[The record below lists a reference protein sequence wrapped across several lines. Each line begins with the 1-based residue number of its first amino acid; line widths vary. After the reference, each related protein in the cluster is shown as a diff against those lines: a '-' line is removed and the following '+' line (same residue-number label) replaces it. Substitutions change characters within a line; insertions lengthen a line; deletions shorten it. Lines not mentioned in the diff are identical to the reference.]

1 MVRAVLMEN
10 ARVEETNM
18 KRTHNNGALRLE
30 NVNQQVV
37 LKGWVAKKR
46 DLGGLVFIDLRDK
59 EGITQL
65 AFSPESPL
73 YKKTLEIKSE
83 YVLEVQGTVVE
94 RSSKNKNIPTG
105 DIEVEV
111 SELTVLNTSEL
122 PPIYITDDLDAL
134 EETRLKYRYLDLRR
148 PILQKNFVTRH
159 KAAHAVR
166 TFLNDEGFL
175 DFETPILTKSTPEGA
190 RDYLVPSRINGGE
203 FYALPQSPQ
212 IFKQLLM
219 VAGFEKYYQL
229 AKCFRD
235 EDLRSD
241 RQPEFTQIDIETSFM
256 TQDEILD
263 VSERLI
269 KYVMKEVKGIE
280 LSDPFPRITF
290 AEAMDKYGIDKPDT
304 RFEML
309 LTNVTDIAKETSF
322 GVFTSNIEN
331 GGIVKA
337 INVKNEASNYSRKNI
352 DKLTDF
358 VKKFKARGLA
368 FLKFTDGVLAGSIAK
383 FFTEG
388 QQNLLI
394 ERLNVQE
401 NDLLLFV
408 SDKEE
413 VVHQSLGQLRNK
425 LARELNLYSD
435 DDYDFTWVI
444 DWPMFE
450 YREEQGRYF
459 SLHHPFTRVQDQDL
473 HLLDTDPGK
482 ALAYCYD
489 LVVQGQE
496 LGGGSVR
503 IHETALQNKVFDIL
517 GISKEEQ
524 DLKFGFLLDAL
535 KYGTPP
541 HGGIAFGF
549 DRLIMLLV
557 HTENIRDVV
566 AFPKT
571 NSAQCILTSA
581 PSPVADEQ
589 LTELSIKTLK

>member
-1 MVRAVLMEN
+1 
-10 ARVEETNM
+10 M
-18 KRTHNNGALRLE
+18 KRTHNNGELRSSHI
-30 NVNQQVV
+30 NQTVT

-65 AFSPESPL
+65 AFNPNSPL
-73 YKKTLEIKSE
+73 YSKTLEIKNE
-83 YVLEVQGTVVE
+83 YVLEVTGNVIE
-94 RSSKNKNIPTG
+94 RSSKNKKIPTG
-105 DIEVEV
+105 EIEVEV
-111 SELTVLNTSEL
+111 TELNILNTAELTPMIIADET
-122 PPIYITDDLDAL
+122 DAL
-134 EETRLKYRYLDLRR
+134 EDTRLKYRYLDLRR
-148 PILQKNFVTRH
+148 PVLQNNFIVRH
-159 KAAHAVR
+159 KTATAVR
-166 TFLNDEGFL
+166 EYLNKDNFLE
-175 DFETPILTKSTPEGA
+175 FETPILTKSTPEGA
-190 RDYLVPSRINGGE
+190 RDYLVPSRINEGQ

-219 VAGFEKYYQL
+219 VSGFEKYYQI

-256 TQDEILD
+256 DQEEILNI
-263 VSERLI
+263 SEGMI
-269 KYVMKEVKGIE
+269 KHVMKSVKGIE
-280 LSDPFPRITF
+280 LTEDFPRITY
-290 AEAMDKYGIDKPDT
+290 AYAMDKYGVDKPDT

-309 LTNVTDIAKETSF
+309 LTNITDIAKESSF

-337 INVKNEASNYSRKNI
+337 INVKNAASEFSRKKL

-358 VKKFKARGLA
+358 VKKYRAKGLP
-368 FLKFTDGVLAGSIAK
+368 FLKFANGEFTGSIVK
-383 FFTEG
+383 FFTKE
-388 QQNLLI
+388 LLDSLK
-394 ERLNVQE
+394 ETMNAEE
-401 NDLLLFV
+401 NDLILFG
-408 SDKEE
+408 SDKTE
-413 VVHQSLGQLRNK
+413 VVNQSLGQLRNHIAK
-425 LARELNLYSD
+425 VLELYSEE
-435 DDYDFTWVI
+435 DYDFTWVV

-450 YREEQGRYF
+450 FREEQQRYY
-459 SLHHPFTRVQDQDL
+459 SLHHPFTRVKDEDL
-473 HLLDTDPGK
+473 ELLNESPEK

-503 IHETALQNKVFDIL
+503 IHKTKLQNQVFDIL

-524 DLKFGFLLDAL
+524 QQKFGFLLEAL

-541 HGGIAFGF
+541 HAGIAFGL
-549 DRLIMLLV
+549 DRLVMLLV

-571 NSAQCILTSA
+571 NSAQCVMTSA
-581 PSPVADEQ
+581 PSKVADEQ
-589 LTELSIKTLK
+589 LEELSIKTLN

>member
-1 MVRAVLMEN
+1 
-10 ARVEETNM
+10 M
-18 KRTHNNGALRLE
+18 KRTHSNGALRLSD
-30 NVNQQVV
+30 VGKTVV

-65 AFSPESPL
+65 AFHPDSPL
-73 YKKTLEIKSE
+73 YKETLDIKNE
-83 YVLEVQGTVVE
+83 YVLEVEGTVIE

-105 DIEVEV
+105 KIEVEV
-111 SELTVLNTSEL
+111 TTLNVLNTSET
-122 PPIYITDDLDAL
+122 PPIYITDDTDAL

-148 PILQKNFVTRH
+148 PILQQNFIVRH
-159 KAAHAVR
+159 KAAQAVR
-166 TFLNDEGFL
+166 TFLNQEGFL
-175 DFETPILTKSTPEGA
+175 EFETPILTKSTPEGA
-190 RDYLVPSRINGGE
+190 RDYLVPSRINEGE

-219 VAGFEKYYQL
+219 VSGFEKYYQL

-256 TQDEILD
+256 DQDEILD
-263 VSERLI
+263 VSERMI

-280 LSDPFPRITF
+280 LREDFPRITY
-290 AEAMDKYGIDKPDT
+290 AYAMDKYGVDKPDT

-309 LTNVTDIAKETSF
+309 LTNVSELASKTSF
-322 GVFTSNIEN
+322 GVFTSTIEN

-337 INVKNEASNYSRKNI
+337 INVKNAADKYSRKAI
-352 DKLTDF
+352 DKLTDY
-358 VKKFKARGLA
+358 VKKFKAKGLA
-368 FLKFTDGVLAGSIAK
+368 FLKYSNGELTGSIAK
-383 FFTEG
+383 FFDEG
-388 QQNLLI
+388 QQAELVTL
-394 ERLNVQE
+394 LNVEE

-408 SDKEE
+408 SDKED
-413 VVHQSLGQLRNK
+413 VTNQALGNLRNL
-425 LARELNLYSD
+425 LARELNLYSE
-435 DDYDFTWVI
+435 DDYDFFWVV

-450 YREEQGRYF
+450 YREEQQRYF

-473 HLLDTDPGK
+473 ALLDTAPEK

-503 IHETALQNKVFDIL
+503 IHRTELQNKVFDIL

-524 DLKFGFLLDAL
+524 ALKFGFLLDAL

-541 HGGIAFGF
+541 HAGIAFGF
-549 DRLIMLLV
+549 DRLIMLLQ

-571 NSAQCILTSA
+571 NSAQDILTSA
-581 PSPVADEQ
+581 PSAVSEEQ
-589 LTELSIKTLK
+589 LQELKIKTLK

>member
-1 MVRAVLMEN
+1 
-10 ARVEETNM
+10 M
-18 KRTHNNGALRLE
+18 KRTHNNGELRSSHI
-30 NVNQQVV
+30 NQTVT

-65 AFSPESPL
+65 AFNPDSPL
-73 YKKTLEIKSE
+73 YSKTLEIKNE
-83 YVLEVQGTVVE
+83 YVLEVTGNVIE
-94 RSSKNKNIPTG
+94 RSSKNKKIPTG
-105 DIEVEV
+105 EIEVEV
-111 SELTVLNTSEL
+111 TELNILNTAELTPMIIADET
-122 PPIYITDDLDAL
+122 DAL
-134 EETRLKYRYLDLRR
+134 EDTRLKYRYLDLRR
-148 PILQKNFVTRH
+148 PVLQNNFIVRH
-159 KAAHAVR
+159 KTATAVR
-166 TFLNDEGFL
+166 EYLNKDNFLE
-175 DFETPILTKSTPEGA
+175 FETPILTKSTPEGA
-190 RDYLVPSRINGGE
+190 RDYLVPSRINEGQ

-219 VAGFEKYYQL
+219 VSGFEKYYQI

-256 TQDEILD
+256 DQEEILNI
-263 VSERLI
+263 SEGMI
-269 KYVMKEVKGIE
+269 KHVMKSVKGIE
-280 LSDPFPRITF
+280 LTEDFPRITY
-290 AEAMDKYGIDKPDT
+290 AYAMDKYGVDKPDT

-309 LTNVTDIAKETSF
+309 LTNITDIAKESSF

-337 INVKNEASNYSRKNI
+337 INVKNAASEFSRKKL

-358 VKKFKARGLA
+358 VKKYRAKGLP
-368 FLKFTDGVLAGSIAK
+368 FLKFANGEFTGSIVK
-383 FFTEG
+383 FFTKE
-388 QQNLLI
+388 LLDSLK
-394 ERLNVQE
+394 ETMNAEE
-401 NDLLLFV
+401 NDLILFG
-408 SDKEE
+408 SDKTE
-413 VVHQSLGQLRNK
+413 VVNQSLGQLRNHIAK
-425 LARELNLYSD
+425 VLELYSEE
-435 DDYDFTWVI
+435 DYDFTWVV

-450 YREEQGRYF
+450 FREEQQRYY
-459 SLHHPFTRVQDQDL
+459 SLHHPFTRVKDEDL
-473 HLLDTDPGK
+473 ELLNESPEK

-503 IHETALQNKVFDIL
+503 IHKTKLQNQVFDIL

-524 DLKFGFLLDAL
+524 QQKFGFLLEAL

-541 HGGIAFGF
+541 HAGIAFGL
-549 DRLIMLLV
+549 DRLVMLLV

-571 NSAQCILTSA
+571 NSAQCVMTSA
-581 PSPVADEQ
+581 PSKVADEQ
-589 LTELSIKTLK
+589 LEELSIKTLN

>member
-1 MVRAVLMEN
+1 
-10 ARVEETNM
+10 M
-18 KRTHNNGALRLE
+18 KRTHNNGELRIQHVDE
-30 NVNQQVV
+30 VVV

-65 AFSPESPL
+65 AFSPENPL
-73 YKKTLEIKSE
+73 YKETLEIKSE
-83 YVLEVQGTVVE
+83 YVLEVQGKVVE

-105 DIEVEV
+105 DVEVEV
-111 SELTVLNTSEL
+111 TTLTVLNTSEL

-148 PILQKNFVTRH
+148 PVLQKNFIVRH
-159 KAAHAVR
+159 KAAQAVR
-166 TFLNDEGFL
+166 SFLNDEGFIE
-175 DFETPILTKSTPEGA
+175 FETPILTKSTPEGA
-190 RDYLVPSRINGGE
+190 RDYLVPSRISEGE

-219 VAGFEKYYQL
+219 VSGFEKYYQL

-241 RQPEFTQIDIETSFM
+241 RQPEFTQIDLEMSFM
-256 TQDEILD
+256 DQEEVLD

-269 KYVMKEVKGIE
+269 KYVMKEVKGID
-280 LSDPFPRITF
+280 LTDSFPRITF
-290 AEAMDKYGIDKPDT
+290 EYAMDKYGVDKPDT
-304 RFEML
+304 RFDML
-309 LTNVTDIAKETSF
+309 LTNVTELASKTSF

-337 INVKNEASNYSRKNI
+337 INVKNEASNYSRKKI

-358 VKKFKARGLA
+358 VKKFRARGLA
-368 FLKFTDGVLAGSIAK
+368 FLKYTDGVLAGSIAK
-383 FFTEG
+383 FFTEE
-388 QQNLLI
+388 QQTELINLLQI
-394 ERLNVQE
+394 EE
-401 NDLLLFV
+401 NDLILFV

-413 VVHQSLGQLRNK
+413 VVNQSLGQLRNK
-425 LARELNLYSD
+425 LAKELNLYND
-435 DDYDFTWVI
+435 EEYDFTWVI

-450 YREEQGRYF
+450 YREEQGRYY

-473 HLLDTDPGK
+473 DKLDSNPAD

-503 IHETALQNKVFDIL
+503 IHNTSLQNKVFEIL
-517 GISKEEQ
+517 GISEEEQ
-524 DLKFGFLLDAL
+524 QVKFGFLLDAL

-541 HGGIAFGF
+541 HAGIAFGF
-549 DRLIMLLV
+549 DRLIMMLV

-571 NSAQCILTSA
+571 NSAQCILTDA
-581 PSPVADEQ
+581 PSPVAEEQ
-589 LTELSIKTLK
+589 LEELSIKTLK

>member
-1 MVRAVLMEN
+1 
-10 ARVEETNM
+10 M
-18 KRTHNNGALRLE
+18 KRTHNNGELTLQ
-30 NVNQQVV
+30 NVNQSVV

-73 YKKTLEIKSE
+73 YKETIDIKSE
-83 YVLEVQGTVVE
+83 YVLEIEGTVVE
-94 RSSKNKNIPTG
+94 RSSKNKKIPTG
-105 DIEVEV
+105 EIEV
-111 SELTVLNTSEL
+111 TVNKLVILNTSEL

-148 PILQKNFVTRH
+148 PILQKNFIVRH
-159 KAAHAVR
+159 KAAQAVR
-166 TFLNDEGFL
+166 TFLNNEKFL
-175 DFETPILTKSTPEGA
+175 EVETPILTKSTPEGA
-190 RDYLVPSRINGGE
+190 RDYLVPSRISGGE

-219 VAGFEKYYQL
+219 ISGFEKYYQL

-256 TQDEILD
+256 DQDEILE
-263 VSERLI
+263 VSERMI
-269 KYVMKEVKGIE
+269 KYVMKKVKGIDLTE
-280 LSDPFPRITF
+280 KFPKITYQY
-290 AEAMDKYGIDKPDT
+290 AMDKYGSDKPDT
-304 RFEML
+304 RYEML
-309 LTNVTDIAKETSF
+309 LTNITELADETSF
-322 GVFTSNIEN
+322 VVFKSTIEN

-337 INVKNEASNYSRKNI
+337 INVKNAADKYSRKGI
-352 DKLTDF
+352 DKLTDY
-358 VKKFKARGLA
+358 VKKFKAKGLA
-368 FLKFTDGVLAGSIAK
+368 YLKYSNGNLAGSIIK
-383 FFTEG
+383 FLDEG
-388 QQNLLI
+388 QQETLVSL
-394 ERLNVQE
+394 LNVEE

-413 VVHQSLGQLRNK
+413 VVNQSLGNLRK
-425 LARELNLYSD
+425 KIATDLELYSN
-435 DDYDFTWVI
+435 DDYDFTWVV

-450 YREEQGRYF
+450 YREEQERYF

-473 HLLDTDPGK
+473 ELLDTDPAS

-503 IHETALQNKVFDIL
+503 IHKNDLQNKVFDIL

-524 DLKFGFLLDAL
+524 AAKFGFLLEAL

-541 HGGIAFGF
+541 HAGIAFGF

-571 NSAQCILTSA
+571 NSAQCILTQA
-581 PSPVADEQ
+581 PSKVADEQ
-589 LTELSIKTLK
+589 LSDLSIKTLK

>member
-1 MVRAVLMEN
+1 
-10 ARVEETNM
+10 M
-18 KRTHNNGALRLE
+18 KRTHNNGELRSSHI
-30 NVNQQVV
+30 NQTVT

-65 AFSPESPL
+65 AFNPNSPL
-73 YKKTLEIKSE
+73 YSKTLEIKNE
-83 YVLEVQGTVVE
+83 YVLEVTGNVIE
-94 RSSKNKNIPTG
+94 RSSKNKKIPTG
-105 DIEVEV
+105 EIEVEV
-111 SELTVLNTSEL
+111 TELNILNTAELTPMIIADET
-122 PPIYITDDLDAL
+122 DAL
-134 EETRLKYRYLDLRR
+134 EDTRLKYRYLDLRR
-148 PILQKNFVTRH
+148 PVLQNNFIVRH
-159 KAAHAVR
+159 KTATAVR
-166 TFLNDEGFL
+166 EYLNKDNFLE
-175 DFETPILTKSTPEGA
+175 FETPILTKSTPEGA
-190 RDYLVPSRINGGE
+190 RDYLVPSRINEGQ

-219 VAGFEKYYQL
+219 VSGFEKYYQI

-256 TQDEILD
+256 DQEEILNI
-263 VSERLI
+263 SEGMI
-269 KYVMKEVKGIE
+269 KHVMKSVKGIE
-280 LSDPFPRITF
+280 LTEDFPRITY
-290 AEAMDKYGIDKPDT
+290 AYAMDKYGVDKPDT

-309 LTNVTDIAKETSF
+309 LTNITDIAKESSF

-337 INVKNEASNYSRKNI
+337 INVKNAASEFSRKKL

-358 VKKFKARGLA
+358 VKKYRAKGLP
-368 FLKFTDGVLAGSIAK
+368 FLKFANGEFTGSIVK
-383 FFTEG
+383 FFTKE
-388 QQNLLI
+388 LLDSLK
-394 ERLNVQE
+394 ETMNAEE
-401 NDLLLFV
+401 NDLILFG
-408 SDKEE
+408 SDKTE
-413 VVHQSLGQLRNK
+413 VVNQSLGQLRNHIAK
-425 LARELNLYSD
+425 VLELYSEE
-435 DDYDFTWVI
+435 DYDFTWVI

-450 YREEQGRYF
+450 FREEQQRYY
-459 SLHHPFTRVQDQDL
+459 SLHHPFTRVKDEDL
-473 HLLDTDPGK
+473 ELLNESPEK

-503 IHETALQNKVFDIL
+503 IHKTKLQNQVFDIL

-524 DLKFGFLLDAL
+524 QQKFGFLLEAL

-541 HGGIAFGF
+541 HAGIAFGL
-549 DRLIMLLV
+549 DRLVMLLV

-571 NSAQCILTSA
+571 NSAQCVMTSA
-581 PSPVADEQ
+581 PSKVADEQ
-589 LTELSIKTLK
+589 LEELSIKTLN

>member
-1 MVRAVLMEN
+1 M
-10 ARVEETNM
+10 
-18 KRTHNNGALRLE
+18 
-30 NVNQQVV
+30 
-37 LKGWVAKKR
+37 
-46 DLGGLVFIDLRDK
+46 
-59 EGITQL
+59 
-65 AFSPESPL
+65 
-73 YKKTLEIKSE
+73 
-83 YVLEVQGTVVE
+83 
-94 RSSKNKNIPTG
+94 
-105 DIEVEV
+105 EV
-111 SELTVLNTSEL
+111 SKLEVLNTSEL

-148 PILQKNFVTRH
+148 PILQKNFIVRH
-159 KAAHAVR
+159 KASHAVR
-166 TFLNDEGFL
+166 TFLNNEGFL
-175 DFETPILTKSTPEGA
+175 DVETPILTKSTPEGA
-190 RDYLVPSRINGGE
+190 RDYLVPSRINEGE

-219 VAGFEKYYQL
+219 VSGFEKYYQI

-241 RQPEFTQIDIETSFM
+241 RQPEFTQIDIEMSFM
-256 TQDEILD
+256 DQEEILD

-269 KYVMKEVKGIE
+269 KYVMKEVKGIDLTE
-280 LSDPFPRITF
+280 PFPRMTF
-290 AEAMDKYGIDKPDT
+290 TEAMDKYGVDKPDT
-304 RFEML
+304 RFDMHL
-309 LTNVTDIAKETSF
+309 VNVTDLAKETSF

-337 INVKNEASNYSRKNI
+337 INVKNEAGNYSRKKI

-358 VKKFKARGLA
+358 VKKFRARGLA
-368 FLKFTDGVLAGSIAK
+368 FLKFVDGALTGSIAK
-383 FFTEG
+383 FFTEE
-388 QQNLLI
+388 QQKELI
-394 ERLNVQE
+394 SLLNVEE

-413 VVHQSLGQLRNK
+413 VVHQSLGHLRNK
-425 LARELNLYSD
+425 LAKDLNLYSD
-435 DDYDFTWVI
+435 EDYDFLWVI

-450 YREEQGRYF
+450 YREEQGRYY

-473 HLLDTDPGK
+473 HLLDSDPAK

-503 IHETALQNKVFDIL
+503 IHETDLQNKVFDIL

-524 DLKFGFLLDAL
+524 QVKFGFLLDAL

-571 NSAQCILTSA
+571 NSAQCILTDA
-581 PSPVADEQ
+581 PSPVAEEQ